1 MHPEKSTT
9 PPESATLSVR
19 SERGTL
25 YRESMTKILLANEDG
40 ELEIV
45 EDVGEDPEPWERSDS

>member
-25 YRESMTKILLANEDG
+25 YRESMTAIPLVDDEG
-40 ELEIV
+40 ELEADSDI
-45 EDVGEDPEPWERSDS
+45 GEDPGPWERSDS

>member
-1 MHPEKSTT
+1 MHPEKSSTL

-25 YRESMTKILLANEDG
+25 YRESMSEIPNARDGLEEDSD
-40 ELEIV
+40 I
-45 EDVGEDPEPWERSDS
+45 GEDPELWERSDS